1 MHAELMMLLWV
12 VGALLVFGIPAIM
25 KKTLLP
31 RDLQFEE
38 VPPERLTQPQAE
50 FFAGYDTQIRALG
63 YDDCVT
69 YRVTNLTTANI
80 CRTYFSR
87 NSWSRCTVAA
97 ATAEKKMSTSWIEF
111 NSNFSDGTMLSTRN
125 TQFSSPFSRPPY
137 QIVQSYPGVSNPARL
152 KASHDKRAESLAA
165 CGQVFIDRNNFFDEF
180 RKSHQRNCEHQGSKK
195 LMRLDGNG
203 IYRATS
209 RLALRAIVRFLNPFS
224 DNFTPARA
232 AAGLLLGAGLPFA
245 VTMASVPLALWVSLH
260 LGVTPAGG
268 ALLMTAGAF
277 ILAGGALG
285 MLFQHK
291 VFIWALLL
299 GYLPTAL
306 MGSRYGLSFGLLMAM
321 TADLTQRVRSRRRAI
336 A

>member
-1 MHAELMMLLWV
+1 MHPELTMLLWV
-12 VGALLVFGIPAIM
+12 VGALVVFGIPTIM
-25 KKTLLP
+25 KKTMLP

-38 VPPERLTQPQAE
+38 VPPERLTPRQAE
-50 FFAGYDTQIRALG
+50 FLAGYDTQIRALG
-63 YDDCVT
+63 YDDFVT
-69 YRVTNLTTANI
+69 YRVTNLKGANI

-97 ATAEKKMSTSWIEF
+97 VTVEKKMSTSWIEF

-137 QIVQSYPGVSNPARL
+137 QIVQLYPGVSDPARL
-152 KASHDKRAESLAA
+152 KASHDQRVESFAA
-165 CGQVFIDRNNFFDEF
+165 RGQVFIDRNNFFDEF
-180 RKSHQRNCEHQGSKK
+180 RKGHQRNCEHQASKK

-245 VTMASVPLALWVSLH
+245 VTIASGPLALWASPH
-260 LGVTPAGG
+260 LGVTPEGG

-277 ILAGGALG
+277 ILTGVALG
-285 MLFQHK
+285 RLFQHK

-306 MGSRYGLSFGLLMAM
+306 MGGPYGLSFSLLMAW